1 VVDKLTFDKDFQ
13 PAQLTSLAL
22 GLIANANGAIA
33 GKGRIDWQG
42 DKVTSSGRFGSQGL
56 DFAAA
61 FGPVKGLSG
70 TLDFTDLLAMETAPH
85 QILKVASI
93 NPGVEVTDGTVDV
106 QLKRDQVV
114 QVNGAQWPFMGG
126 RLART
131 HHLALCPGGKPQFH
145 AGDRWA
151 RRRAVRIAD
160 GNGQHFG
167 HGRVRRAPAG
177 GVRCQWG
184 PHRGRYARLA
194 RRGNVSYVGAL
205 TYKDLSFMANYAFQA
220 LRSLDY
226 KHMTIALRG
235 DIAGDF
241 VTQVQFGGVSQGAGA
256 SRNFF
261 TRQIEGLPIQFNLN
275 VRAPFYSLLGT
286 YKSMYDPSVVAD
298 PRTVGLLDAKGRVVP
313 APGHCAHHA
322 GPARHS
328 AFSKWNHAMSRLTHC
343 PLLTVHT
350 GTATIAGSKGRKRG
364 ADVRRRVLAAGM
376 LAGTAAA
383 LSGCISVKAP
393 DKPIVIELN
402 INIKQEVVYRL
413 AGDASQTID
422 KNKDIF

>member
-241 VTQVQFGGVSQGAGA
+241 VTQVQFGGVSQG
-256 SRNFF
+256 
-261 TRQIEGLPIQFNLN
+261 Q
-275 VRAPFYSLLGT
+275 
-286 YKSMYDPSVVAD
+286 
-298 PRTVGLLDAKGRVVP
+298 
-313 APGHCAHHA
+313 
-322 GPARHS
+322 GPAATSSPAR
-328 AFSKWNHAMSRLTHC
+328 SRACRSSSTSTC
-343 PLLTVHT
+343 
-350 GTATIAGSKGRKRG
+350 GRRSTACWAPTSRCTIPR
-364 ADVRRRVLAAGM
+364 
-376 LAGTAAA
+376 
-383 LSGCISVKAP
+383 
-393 DKPIVIELN
+393 
-402 INIKQEVVYRL
+402 
-413 AGDASQTID
+413 
-422 KNKDIF
+422 